1 MKDLLS
7 IVSKFKVQGTV
18 GEIKPLGAGLI
29 NDTYK
34 VNTTEADAPDYVL
47 QRINHAIFQ
56 NVEML
61 QDNIAAVTGHIR
73 KKLTE
78 AGETDVDR
86 KVLTF
91 LPTEEGKT
99 YWLLCAG
106 SLQSRRR

>member
-61 QDNIAAVTGHIR
+61 QDNCRDGTHPQ
-73 KKLTE
+73 
-78 AGETDVDR
+78 ETD
-86 KVLTF
+86 
-91 LPTEEGKT
+91 G
-99 YWLLCAG
+99 
-106 SLQSRRR
+106 SRRDRR

>member
-61 QDNIAAVTGHIR
+61 QDMILAAVNGAL
-73 KKLTE
+73 KLADDKTSQ
-78 AGETDVDR
+78 AMAKLNGG
-86 KVLTF
+86 
-91 LPTEEGKT
+91 LPGFP
-99 YWLLCAG
+99 G
-106 SLQSRRR
+106 MF